1 MDRYGK
7 WLGLGAIALIAV
19 FAALMFMGS
28 QTSGILHTVGAS
40 IGQAGSGAGAP
51 EALPAAT
58 TQPKSPASVPA
69 QAAGS
74 GIESVMADAGLQLVY
89 TGSLDLVV
97 DDIDAAVA
105 KGRAAILAAG
115 GYIAGTDESR
125 NGDKQTA
132 VVTYRIPA
140 ARWED
145 GLASVRGVAREVVGE
160 TTKTAEVGGQL
171 VDLEA
176 RLRNLRASELVLVGI
191 AEKTTKVNDLLEV
204 QQQVSD
210 VRSQIEQLDGQ
221 RAELQDRVAY
231 GTLVTTYGL
240 KVEQVK
246 EVKQVKAAWDPT
258 TDVNGASTKL
268 THAAQRVISGAIW
281 FGILWLPFLAIGLVA
296 LVIGIWIARR
306 VARRWPAGRPEPRP

>member
-1 MDRYGK
+1 MGGYGK
-7 WLGLGAIALIAV
+7 WLWVGAFALIAV
-19 FAALMFMGS
+19 FVGLLFMGT
-28 QTSGILHTVGAS
+28 QTPGILHTVGAS
-40 IGQAGSGAGAP
+40 IGNAGGAGA
-51 EALPAAT
+51 AARPAAT
-58 TQPKSPASVPA
+58 TPPEQPADAPA

-74 GIESVMADAGLQLVY
+74 GVESVMADAGLQLVY
-89 TGSLDLVV
+89 TGTLDLVV

-105 KGRAAILAAG
+105 KGRAAALAAG

-145 GLASVRGVAREVVGE
+145 GLASLRGVAREVVGE

-191 AEKTTKVNDLLEV
+191 AEKTTNVKDLLAV

-221 RAELQDRVAY
+221 RAGLQDRVAY

-246 EVKQVKAAWDPT
+246 EVKQVKAAWDPA
-258 TDVNGASTKL
+258 TDVDGATTKL

-281 FGILWLPFLAIGLVA
+281 FGILWLPFLAIGAVVLV
-296 LVIGIWIARR
+296 VGIWVARR
-306 VARRWPAGRPEPRP
+306 VARRWPAGWLEPRP